1 MVTKKE
7 TSDLDFESLLEKYD
21 YKFQKGDLVK
31 GIICGFDSQGV
42 MVDIGAKTIA
52 VIPTYEAVDKGEN
65 PEDKFQK
72 GQEGEFLIIKEED
85 EDGKFLLSKKKVDFA
100 YAWKELEKAKAD
112 DETIMGTVV
121 NVVKGGVLVDVSGV
135 RGFIPSSQLRTR
147 ESDVEVGS
155 KLELKILTLDA
166 QQNNFILSNKKV
178 YEDTAEEARK
188 NIFSQ
193 IEAGQV
199 VKGEVVRITDFG
211 AFIDLG
217 GIDGLLP
224 LSQLSWRWIDHPT
237 DILKVGDKIDVEVI
251 AVDHDKQRVSLSLKN
266 LEPDPWIEAEK
277 QIKEGDKVEGTVTRL
292 KHFGAFVEVYD
303 KQRVSLS
310 LKNLEP
316 DPWIEA
322 EKQIKEGDKVEGTV
336 TRLKHFG
343 AFVEVFPGVEALL
356 PHNEVVDYQNDSKN
370 ILQVGD
376 KISTYIL
383 KFNPSD
389 KRIALSIHEQSV
401 SEAGTEE

>member
-121 NVVKGGVLVDVSGV
+121 NVVKGGVLVEVSGV

-155 KLELKILTLDA
+155 KLELKILTLDS

-193 IEAGQV
+193 IEAGQI

-251 AVDHDKQRVSLSLKN
+251 AVD
-266 LEPDPWIEAEK
+266 
-277 QIKEGDKVEGTVTRL
+277 
-292 KHFGAFVEVYD
+292 YD

-383 KFNPSD
+383 KFNPAD

>member
-7 TSDLDFESLLEKYD
+7 TMDFEALLDKYD

-31 GIICGFDSQGV
+31 GTVCGFDSQGV
-42 MVDIGAKTIA
+42 MVDIGAKTTA

-65 PEDKFQK
+65 IEDKFKK
-72 GQEGEFLIIKEED
+72 GQEGEFLIIREED

-112 DETIMGTVV
+112 DETILGTVV
-121 NVVKGGVLVDVSGV
+121 NVVKGGVLVEVSGV

-147 ESDVEVGS
+147 EADVEVGS

-178 YEDTAEEARK
+178 YEDSAEETRK
-188 NIFSQ
+188 TIFSQ

-237 DILKVGDKIDVEVI
+237 DILNVGDKIDVEVI
-251 AVDHDKQRVSLSLKN
+251 SVDHDKQRVSLSLKN

-277 QIKEGDKVEGTVTRL
+277 QIKEGDTL
-292 KHFGAFVEVYD
+292 
-303 KQRVSLS
+303 
-310 LKNLEP
+310 
-316 DPWIEA
+316 
-322 EKQIKEGDKVEGTV
+322 EGTV

-356 PHNEVVDYQNDSKN
+356 PHNEVVDYQNESKS

-376 KISTYIL
+376 KISTYII
-383 KFNPSD
+383 KFNPAD
-389 KRIALSIHEQSV
+389 KRIALSVHEASAEPAQES
-401 SEAGTEE
+401 TEE

>member
-1 MVTKKE
+1 MVTKKV
-7 TSDLDFESLLEKYD
+7 TSDDFEALLEKYD

-31 GIICGFDSQGV
+31 GIICGFDSHGV

-72 GQEGEFLIIKEED
+72 GQEGEFLIIREED

-100 YAWKELEKAKAD
+100 YAWKELEKAKEA
-112 DETIMGTVV
+112 DETILGTIVG
-121 NVVKGGVLVDVSGV
+121 VVKGGVLVEISSV
-135 RGFIPSSQLRTR
+135 RGFVPSSQLRAKET
-147 ESDVEVGS
+147 DLEVGS

-178 YEDTAEEARK
+178 YDDSAVEARK
-188 NIFSQ
+188 NVFSQ
-193 IEAGQV
+193 IEPGQV
-199 VKGEVVRITDFG
+199 VKGDVVRITDFG

-237 DILKVGDKIDVEVI
+237 DILNVGDKIDVEVI
-251 AVDHDKQRVSLSLKN
+251 AVDHEKQRVSLSLKN
-266 LEPDPWIEAEK
+266 LEPDPWLEAEK
-277 QIKEGDKVEGTVTRL
+277 NIKEGDKVEGTVTR
-292 KHFGAFVEVYD
+292 
-303 KQRVSLS
+303 
-310 LKNLEP
+310 
-316 DPWIEA
+316 I
-322 EKQIKEGDKVEGTV
+322 
-336 TRLKHFG
+336 KHFG

-356 PHNEVVDYQNDSKN
+356 PHSEVVELQNEKDC

-376 KISTYIL
+376 KVDTYIL
-383 KFNPSD
+383 KFNPAD
-389 KRIALSIHEQSV
+389 KRIALTV
-401 SEAGTEE
+401 SEVEEKEAE

>member
-21 YKFQKGDLVK
+21 YKFQRGDLVK

-121 NVVKGGVLVDVSGV
+121 NVVKGGVLVEVSGV

-251 AVDHDKQRVSLSLKN
+251 AVD
-266 LEPDPWIEAEK
+266 
-277 QIKEGDKVEGTVTRL
+277 
-292 KHFGAFVEVYD
+292 YD

-383 KFNPSD
+383 KFNPAD

>member
-1 MVTKKE
+1 MVTKKV
-7 TSDLDFESLLEKYD
+7 TSDDFEALLEKYD

-52 VIPTYEAVDKGEN
+52 VIPTYEAVEKGEN

-72 GQEGEFLIIKEED
+72 GQEGEFLIIREED

-100 YAWKELEKAKAD
+100 YAWKELEKAKEA
-112 DETIMGTVV
+112 DETIIGTVL
-121 NVVKGGVLVDVSGV
+121 NVVKGGILVDVSGV
-135 RGFIPSSQLRTR
+135 RGFIPSSQLRSR
-147 ESDVEVGS
+147 EADVAVGD
-155 KLELKILTLDA
+155 KLELKILTLDV

-193 IEAGQV
+193 IEPGQV

-217 GIDGLLP
+217 GLDGLLP

-237 DILKVGDKIDVEVI
+237 DILNVGDKIDVEVI
-251 AVDHDKQRVSLSLKN
+251 SVD
-266 LEPDPWIEAEK
+266 
-277 QIKEGDKVEGTVTRL
+277 
-292 KHFGAFVEVYD
+292 YD

-322 EKQIKEGDKVEGTV
+322 EKNIKEGDKVEGTV

-343 AFVEVFPGVEALL
+343 AFIEVFPGVEALL
-356 PHNEVVDYQNDSKN
+356 PHNELVDYQNETKT
-370 ILQVGD
+370 IVKVGD
-376 KISTYIL
+376 KINTFIM
-383 KFNPSD
+383 KFNPED
-389 KRIALSIHEQSV
+389 KRIALSIHEQSDAQEAT
-401 SEAGTEE
+401 SEE

>member
-1 MVTKKE
+1 MVTKKG
-7 TSDLDFESLLEKYD
+7 TSDQDFEALLSKYD
-21 YKFQKGDLVK
+21 YNFQKGDLVK
-31 GIICGFDSQGV
+31 GIICGFDNQGV

-52 VIPTYEAVDKGEN
+52 VIPNYEAVDKGEN
-65 PEDKFQK
+65 PEDKFEK

-100 YAWKELEKAKAD
+100 YAWKELEKAKAS
-112 DETIMGTVV
+112 DETILGTVI
-121 NVVKGGVLVDVSGV
+121 NVVKGGVLVEVSGV

-178 YEDTAEEARK
+178 YEDTVEEARK

-193 IEAGQV
+193 IESGQI

-237 DILKVGDKIDVEVI
+237 DILNVGDKI
-251 AVDHDKQRVSLSLKN
+251 
-266 LEPDPWIEAEK
+266 
-277 QIKEGDKVEGTVTRL
+277 
-292 KHFGAFVEVYD
+292 
-303 KQRVSLS
+303 
-310 LKNLEP
+310 
-316 DPWIEA
+316 
-322 EKQIKEGDKVEGTV
+322 EGTV

-356 PHNEVVDYQNDSKN
+356 PHNEVVDYQNDTKS

-383 KFNPSD
+383 KFNPED
-389 KRIALSIHEQSV
+389 KRIALSAHEQSTKEIEP
-401 SEAGTEE
+401 EA

>member
-7 TSDLDFESLLEKYD
+7 TMDFEALLDKYD

-31 GIICGFDSQGV
+31 GTVCGFDSQGV
-42 MVDIGAKTIA
+42 MVDIGAKTTA

-65 PEDKFQK
+65 IEDKFKK
-72 GQEGEFLIIKEED
+72 GQEGEFLIIREED

-112 DETIMGTVV
+112 DETILGTVV
-121 NVVKGGVLVDVSGV
+121 NVVKGGVLVEVSGV

-147 ESDVEVGS
+147 EADVEVGS

-178 YEDTAEEARK
+178 YEDSAEETRK

-237 DILKVGDKIDVEVI
+237 DILNVGDKIDVEVI
-251 AVDHDKQRVSLSLKN
+251 SVDH
-266 LEPDPWIEAEK
+266 
-277 QIKEGDKVEGTVTRL
+277 
-292 KHFGAFVEVYD
+292 D

-356 PHNEVVDYQNDSKN
+356 PHNEVVDYQNESKS

-376 KISTYIL
+376 KISTYII
-383 KFNPSD
+383 KFNPAD
-389 KRIALSIHEQSV
+389 KRIALSVHEASAEPEQES
-401 SEAGTEE
+401 TEE

>member
-1 MVTKKE
+1 M
-7 TSDLDFESLLEKYD
+7 TSSELDFEELLKQYD

-31 GIICGFDSQGV
+31 GIVCGYDSQGV

-52 VIPTYEAVDKGEN
+52 VVPTREAVDKDEN
-65 PEDKFQK
+65 VEDKFKK
-72 GQEGEFLIIKEED
+72 GEEYEFLIIREED
-85 EDGKFLLSKKKVDFA
+85 EDGKFLLSRKKVDLA
-100 YAWKELEKAKAD
+100 YAWKELEKAKAED
-112 DETIMGTVV
+112 QTILGTVV
-121 NVVKGGVLVDVSGV
+121 NVVKGGVLVEVSGV

-147 ESDVEVGS
+147 ETDVEVGA

-237 DILKVGDKIDVEVI
+237 DILNVGDKIDVEVI
-251 AVDHDKQRVSLSLKN
+251 GVDHDKQRVSLSLKN

-277 QIKEGDKVEGTVTRL
+277 K
-292 KHFGAFVEVYD
+292 
-303 KQRVSLS
+303 
-310 LKNLEP
+310 
-316 DPWIEA
+316 
-322 EKQIKEGDKVEGTV
+322 IKEGDKVEGTV

-356 PHNEVVDYQNDSKN
+356 PHNEVVDYQNESQS

-376 KISTYIL
+376 KIQTYIL
-383 KFNPSD
+383 KFNPAD
-389 KRIALSIHEQSV
+389 KRIALSVHEQSTAEV
-401 SEAGTEE
+401 GNEQPTEE

>member
-7 TSDLDFESLLEKYD
+7 TLDQDFEALLSQYD

-31 GIICGFDSQGV
+31 GTICGFDSQGV
-42 MVDIGAKTIA
+42 MVDIGAKTTAI
-52 VIPTYEAVDKGEN
+52 IPTYEAVDKGEN
-65 PEDKFQK
+65 IEDKFEK

-85 EDGKFLLSKKKVDFA
+85 EDGRFLLSKKKVDFA
-100 YAWKELEKAKAD
+100 YAWKELEKAKAAD
-112 DETIMGTVV
+112 ATILGTVV
-121 NVVKGGVLVDVSGV
+121 NVVKGGVLIEVSGV
-135 RGFIPSSQLRTR
+135 RGFIPSSQLRSR
-147 ESDVEVGS
+147 ETDLEVGS

-178 YEDTAEEARK
+178 YEDTVEEARK

-292 KHFGAFVEVYD
+292 KHFGAFVEV
-303 KQRVSLS
+303 
-310 LKNLEP
+310 
-316 DPWIEA
+316 
-322 EKQIKEGDKVEGTV
+322 
-336 TRLKHFG
+336 
-343 AFVEVFPGVEALL
+343 FPGVEALL
-356 PHNEVVDYQNDSKN
+356 PHNEVVDYQNETKA

-383 KFNPSD
+383 KFNPAD
-389 KRIALSIHEQSV
+389 KRIALSVHEQTSTEV
-401 SEAGTEE
+401 GSEE